1 MVEKNIEILL
11 SELFGE
17 LNQEKIN
24 EQGNERK

>member
-24 EQGNERK
+24 EQGNEKK